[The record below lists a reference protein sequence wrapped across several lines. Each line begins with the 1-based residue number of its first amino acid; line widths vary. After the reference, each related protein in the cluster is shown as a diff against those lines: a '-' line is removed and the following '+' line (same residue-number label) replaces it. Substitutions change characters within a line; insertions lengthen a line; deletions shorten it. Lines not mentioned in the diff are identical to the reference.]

1 MRPVARAPLALM
13 ALLLMLLGLSGCAT
27 SPPRNTDN
35 ICAIF
40 REQDDWYDAAQDA
53 NERWGTPIQVMMAIM
68 HQESRFVHDA
78 QPPRTWYLGFIP
90 GPRPSSAYGY
100 AQAQTPAWDDY
111 LKEAGSWG
119 ADRDE
124 FADAVDF
131 IGWYTWKTHQ
141 VNGVSKWHAD
151 LQYLNYHEGWGG
163 YRRGTYKSKPW
174 LIGVSRKVKRRASD
188 YGAQLRGCQ
197 DSLEGGFF
205 NWF

>member
-1 MRPVARAPLALM
+1 MNKNRFFL
-13 ALLLMLLGLSGCAT
+13 ALLLSVFLPGCAT
-27 SPPRNTDN
+27 SPPKNPNN
-35 ICAIF
+35 ICSIF
-40 REQDDWYDAAQDA
+40 REQDDWYEAAQDA
-53 NERWGTPIQVMMAIM
+53 NQRWGTPIQVMMAIM
-68 HQESRFVHDA
+68 HQESRFVSDA

-119 ADRDE
+119 ADRDD
-124 FADAVDF
+124 FADAIDF

-151 LQYLNYHEGWGG
+151 KLYLNYHEGWGG

-174 LIGVSRKVKRRASD
+174 LTRVAAKVKRRASD
-188 YGAQLRGCQ
+188 YGAQLRRCEDDL
-197 DSLEGGFF
+197 DSWFF
-205 NWF
+205 